1 MRPVSSS
8 SAKTDRKS
16 LAMQLAE
23 ATLMYGILFIIAV
36 LVGIP
41 FLYMITGS
49 LKTNGQLFTFPI
61 NLLAPEPTLVNYQ
74 RLLGGE
80 EIPYLRQMLNS
91 VVIAVSQSLLTLLFA
106 SMVGWGFAKYEFR
119 GKTFL
124 TIFLLFTFAIPFQV
138 TLVPLFQMIYHLG
151 LLDSF
156 LGVILPGSLSAFGA
170 FFMRQAMMSIPGE
183 LLDAGR
189 IDGASEWKLFW
200 RIGIPLSRGA
210 ISVLSVLVFLTAWND
225 YLWPLIVL
233 RTPQK
238 FTYPLGLAT
247 LNGLYKIEYGMI
259 LGGAFIATLPIVLI
273 FTAGRRQ
280 ILDNLT
286 IGAVKQ

>member
-23 ATLMYGILFIIAV
+23 ATLMYGILFIFAV

-124 TIFLLFTFAIPFQV
+124 TIFLLFTFAIPF
-138 TLVPLFQMIYHLG
+138 
-151 LLDSF
+151 
-156 LGVILPGSLSAFGA
+156 
-170 FFMRQAMMSIPGE
+170 R
-183 LLDAGR
+183 
-189 IDGASEWKLFW
+189 
-200 RIGIPLSRGA
+200 
-210 ISVLSVLVFLTAWND
+210 
-225 YLWPLIVL
+225 
-233 RTPQK
+233 
-238 FTYPLGLAT
+238 
-247 LNGLYKIEYGMI
+247 
-259 LGGAFIATLPIVLI
+259 
-273 FTAGRRQ
+273 
-280 ILDNLT
+280 
-286 IGAVKQ
+286 